1 MLRASFVLPEEE
13 EGLSFYCVEGKCV
26 QQCSLHVEYIGQKNI
41 CLKLGLFWSETKS
54 LTLGLITIN
63 KLT

>member
-1 MLRASFVLPEEE
+1 M
-13 EGLSFYCVEGKCV
+13 

-41 CLKLGLFWSETKS
+41 CLKLRFFWSETKS

-63 KLT
+63 KLV